1 MLGGLGDLAN
11 LVKQAGQMKENMANW
26 QEELARKTFEGDAG
40 AGMVRAVVNGK
51 CELVNIKIEPRAVED
66 VEMLEDLVKSA
77 VGAATRKAQE
87 AARADLGKLTGGM
100 NIPGLEQ
107 MLGGGQ

>member
-1 MLGGLGDLAN
+1 MLGGLGNFADF
-11 LVKQAGQMKENMANW
+11 VKQAGQMKENMAHW

-66 VEMLEDLVKSA
+66 IEILEDLVKSA
-77 VGAATRKAQE
+77 FGAATRKAQE